1 MEHGASQPGTPAV
14 EILRPEFPSNDS
26 HEHHVFNT
34 NPPLSLADVFRHITA
49 KAAGIDID
57 HSDPDT
63 LPNGWLNA
71 PTDIFKTTDVHI
83 DNNRY
88 IEPFE
93 YSGHRISVLHLVY
106 ALLTYGLQPNILA
119 LELLKKLLKIQKV
132 RELLRLHFRM
142 RGKPMNDQDL
152 QLQLKVVHNWDDV
165 VEGLF
170 GVVAFGQEM
179 RRWARRYFA
188 GLLVPMVAAKGT
200 PSSNGTA
207 TSNRT
212 QAALRELCLKRDGH
226 MTVIGRVWNRFW
238 PKDVVPPPRT
248 ELWDYGALKACHII
262 PHGSPDSPNLR
273 ELLINFSGDSFIID
287 MINHTSNAL
296 MLTTQFHSS
305 FRRFE
310 WSIEARL
317 IDEERN
323 DSDNW
328 VYVFRKFNPYLPR
341 ALDHH
346 ADGEEVIFGSKD
358 GKIPSP
364 NPELLNVYTALAKV
378 ANASGAAEAI
388 DLILRDEE
396 EMRERGQTGN
406 TWGKVGQNYL
416 VRQLERLS
424 TE

>member
-1 MEHGASQPGTPAV
+1 MEDGASQPGTPAV
-14 EILRPEFPSNDS
+14 EILRPELPTGDS
-26 HEHHVFNT
+26 HENHIFNT
-34 NPPLSLADVFRHITA
+34 NPVLSLADVFRHITA
-49 KAAGIDID
+49 KAAGIDIN

-63 LPNGWLNA
+63 LPDGWLQA
-71 PTDIFKTTDVHI
+71 SSSIFKADV
-83 DNNRY
+83 DNKY
-88 IEPFE
+88 LEPFE
-93 YSGHRISVLHLVY
+93 YSGHKISVLNLVY

-119 LELLKKLLKIQKV
+119 LELLKKTLKSRSV
-132 RELLRLHFRM
+132 RELMRAYFRM
-142 RGKPMNDQDL
+142 NGKPMNDQDL
-152 QLQLKVVHNWDDV
+152 QLQLKINHTWEDV
-165 VEGLF
+165 VDGLF
-170 GVVAFGQEM
+170 EVVAFRHEM
-179 RRWARRYFA
+179 RIWARRYFA

-207 TSNRT
+207 TGNRT

-262 PHGSPDSPNLR
+262 PQGSPESLNLR
-273 ELLINFSGDSFIID
+273 ELLINFSGDSFIVD

-310 WSIEARL
+310 WSIEAKL
-317 IDEERN
+317 VDESKN
-323 DSDNW
+323 DNDNW
-328 VYVFRKFNPYLPR
+328 IYVFRKFNPYLPR
-341 ALDHH
+341 ALDQH
-346 ADGEEVIFGSKD
+346 ADGEEVFFGGKD
-358 GKIPSP
+358 GNIPSP

-396 EMRERGQTGN
+396 EIRERGLTGR

-416 VRQLERLS
+416 VRQLERLP

>member
-1 MEHGASQPGTPAV
+1 MEDGTSQPGTPAV
-14 EILRPEFPSNDS
+14 EILRPELPTSDS
-26 HEHHVFNT
+26 HESHVFNT
-34 NPPLSLADVFRHITA
+34 NPALSLADVFRHITA
-49 KAAGIDID
+49 KAAGIDVN
-57 HSDPDT
+57 HSDPDA
-63 LPNGWLNA
+63 LPDGWLHA
-71 PTDIFKTTDVHI
+71 PTSIFKAKVE
-83 DNNRY
+83 NKY
-88 IEPFE
+88 LEPFE
-93 YSGHRISVLHLVY
+93 YSGHKISVLHLVY
-106 ALLTYGLQPNILA
+106 ALLTYGLQPDILA
-119 LELLKKLLKIQKV
+119 LELLKKTLKNRKV
-132 RELLRLHFRM
+132 RELMRAYFRM
-142 RGKPMNDQDL
+142 KGKPANDQDL
-152 QLQLKVVHNWDDV
+152 QLQLKMAHTWQTVVD
-165 VEGLF
+165 GLF
-170 GVVAFGQEM
+170 EVVAFGSEM
-179 RRWARRYFA
+179 RRWARGYFA

-207 TSNRT
+207 TGNRT

-248 ELWDYGALKACHII
+248 ELWDYGALKACHVI
-262 PHGSPDSPNLR
+262 PHGSSESLNLR
-273 ELLINFSGDSFIID
+273 ELLINFSGDSFIAD

-310 WSIEARL
+310 WSIEAKFV
-317 IDEERN
+317 DGSEN
-323 DSDNW
+323 GKDNW

-341 ALDHH
+341 ALDQH
-346 ADGEEVIFGSKD
+346 ADGEEVIFGGKD
-358 GKIPSP
+358 GNIPSP

-396 EMRERGQTGN
+396 EMRERGLTGR

-416 VRQLERLS
+416 VRELERLS